1 MGSQSQ
7 TQLSDFH
14 FTLLPLALTSLIF
27 QSKGLKNLLQKSQFK
42 SINSSLL
49 SIPYGPTS
57 HPYITTGKTI
67 ALTRWTF
74 VGKEMSLIFSM
85 LSRFVITFLPRNNH
99 LLISW
104 LQSPSAVI
112 LEPWSILCLFLF
124 LQAQHQ
130 APGAKHFSQ
139 LIWFELNLTR
149 C

>member
-67 ALTRWTF
+67 ALARWTF
-74 VGKEMSLIFSM
+74 AGKVMSLLFNM
-85 LSRFVITFLPRNNH
+85 VSRFVIVFLQRSKH
-99 LLISW
+99 LLILW

-112 LEPWSILCLFLF
+112 LEPKKIKTFTVSIVSPSVCHEVGPDAIILVF
-124 LQAQHQ
+124 
-130 APGAKHFSQ
+130 
-139 LIWFELNLTR
+139 
-149 C
+149 

>member
-67 ALTRWTF
+67 ALARWTF
-74 VGKEMSLIFSM
+74 AGKVMSLLFNM
-85 LSRFVITFLPRNNH
+85 VSRLFIAFRSRNKR

-104 LQSPSAVI
+104 LQSLSAVI
-112 LEPWSILCLFLF
+112 LESKKIKSATFPLFPHLF
-124 LQAQHQ
+124 SHEVMGRCHDL
-130 APGAKHFSQ
+130 HF
-139 LIWFELNLTR
+139 LNVEL
-149 C
+149 